1 MDVVWSSNL
10 QGIAHGMETRNPKDV
25 PSFNGL
31 RNKQSEINS
40 WYKDYAAKLSGNQ
53 LNETIK
59 FTGPGSVSKSLMNL
73 HSQMMELQN
82 LNVDWN

>member
-59 FTGPGSVSKSLMNL
+59 FTGPGSVS
-73 HSQMMELQN
+73 
-82 LNVDWN
+82 